1 MKYGDGKR
9 GWKMEETE
17 VGRRTGKKGG
27 GEVINGNG
35 GRESGWKE
43 RDKEKREV

>member
-1 MKYGDGKR
+1 
-9 GWKMEETE
+9 MEHVELYSILCI
-17 VGRRTGKKGG
+17 GRYLLVVVKGG